1 MTAIEL
7 KYNLFKVID
16 EIDDIEILTELKHLL
31 ELNLQKGKKDFWDE
45 LSSKQKEEIN
55 SALKESLIADKL
67 IPNSKVF
74 GEYKK

>member
-16 EIDDIEILTELKHLL
+16 EIDDVEILSEIKNLL
-31 ELNLQKGKKDFWDE
+31 ELNLQKGNDFWDD
-45 LSSKQKEEIN
+45 LSSEQKEEIN
-55 SALKESLIADKL
+55 SALKESLVADKL

-74 GEYKK
+74 SEYKK

>member
-16 EIDDIEILTELKHLL
+16 EIDDLEILTEIKNLL
-31 ELNLQKGKKDFWDE
+31 ELNLQKGKDFWDDLTSE
-45 LSSKQKEEIN
+45 QKEEIN
-55 SALKESLIADKL
+55 SALKESLVADKL